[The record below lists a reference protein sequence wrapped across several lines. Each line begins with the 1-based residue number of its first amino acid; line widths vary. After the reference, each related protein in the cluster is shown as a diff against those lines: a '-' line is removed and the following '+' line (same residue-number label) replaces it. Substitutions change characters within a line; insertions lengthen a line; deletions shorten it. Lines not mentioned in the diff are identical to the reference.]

1 MIMMNIYSQ
10 SILDDYN
17 DVLTIPEL
25 AKILRVGRNTA
36 YNLVNS
42 GEIKSVRVRNQI
54 RIPKSSILEYLG

>member
-1 MIMMNIYSQ
+1 MINNGNLST
-10 SILDDYN
+10 LDNYG

-36 YNLVNS
+36 YSLVNS

>member
-1 MIMMNIYSQ
+1 MIMMNIYRQ

>member
-1 MIMMNIYSQ
+1 VDMINNGNLST
-10 SILDDYN
+10 LDNYG

-36 YNLVNS
+36 YSLVNS

>member
-1 MIMMNIYSQ
+1 MIMMNIYRQ

-54 RIPKSSILEYLG
+54 RIPKSSILKYLG